1 MQYLHHQISCK
12 LLSFTLK
19 DLVTNDQCSSIT
31 TFDRQYLPNQTYPYN
46 ILPWEWIDLKLHVQ
60 WKYLSYRVLV
70 FADTAFLRGMAELC
84 LVVTFQ
90 NQNSGG
96 YSVLDRGH
104 NTSNTVILQR
114 GRYCHLM
121 LWLLQYRHCWYQ
133 CPIYNPL
140 CNSCGPKCPVYNPL
154 CNSCLYSF
162 RPSIHIACWF
172 QSPNNGLCSESLENG
187 TCPLQ

>member
-96 YSVLDRGH
+96 YSVLDRRH
-104 NTSNTVILQR
+104 NTCNTVILQR

-121 LWLLQYRHCWYQ
+121 LWLLPTDIAGTNALFTTHFAIPACTNFSR
-133 CPIYNPL
+133 
-140 CNSCGPKCPVYNPL
+140 S
-154 CNSCLYSF
+154 
-162 RPSIHIACWF
+162 SIHIPCWF
-172 QSPNNGLCSESLENG
+172 QTTDFVLKV
-187 TCPLQ
+187 